1 MESTDAGGM
10 RGNVYFTLDALT
22 PERLSWLTELM
33 KFYCARLHPESLQH
47 HPLVPTPPF
56 TFFLSGDA
64 AYSLIDRQCAP
75 FWEILFRLPPFQC
88 MFDMTALR
96 QRGISPE
103 PFRMKNPHQVLTR
116 ESVVD
121 GQPGAFWDSLLEEL
135 CQSAPESIGVLAHA
149 SPHMHHASGT
159 LPGLLSAA
167 VEKNI
172 SPEFYGYL
180 DGVHCAHR
188 DQRTPEEEP
197 VGELLN
203 GIYSA
208 AAMKGLSPQF
218 FICDRSATKRGYSTF
233 SDGKGRIISSCTL
246 PPFKIRS
253 LEEISARFRKKNQV
267 ISSSSFSI
275 RVPAAARIPHVD
287 TRRQNHSPPLVV
299 LASCSPYGSEMTAG
313 AIAFALACAHQGILT
328 RVVFIEDGVYT
339 VWGRHGIVE
348 GGPLLNLQETIE
360 ITSDSG
366 IIEYY
371 ALIPS
376 LKLRGVATSGSMKGI
391 FPINAGELARLI
403 LAPPPNTE
411 SDLQRVLLM

>member
-1 MESTDAGGM
+1 MESTDTGDLK
-10 RGNVYFTLDALT
+10 GNIFFTLDSLT
-22 PERLSWLTELM
+22 PERLSWLTELL
-33 KFYCARLHPESLQH
+33 KFYCARMHPESLQH

-56 TFFLSGDA
+56 TFFISGDA
-64 AYSLIDRQCAP
+64 AYSIIDRQCAQ

-96 QRGISPE
+96 LRGISPE
-103 PFRMKNPHQVLTR
+103 PVRMKNPHQVLTR
-116 ESVVD
+116 ESVIG
-121 GQPGAFWDSLLEEL
+121 GQPGAFWYSLLEEL
-135 CQSAPESIGVLAHA
+135 CQNAPESIGVLAHV
-149 SPHMHHASGT
+149 SPYMHHASGT
-159 LPGLLSAA
+159 LPVLLSVA

-188 DQRTPEEEP
+188 DQRTAEEEP
-197 VGELLN
+197 VGELLT

-208 AAMKGLSPQF
+208 AARKGLAPHF
-218 FICDRSATKRGYSTF
+218 FACDRSATKRGYSTF

-246 PPFKIRS
+246 PHFKIRP
-253 LEEISARFRKKNQV
+253 LDEISARFRKNNQI

-275 RVPAAARIPHVD
+275 TVPSAARIPHMD
-287 TRRQNHSPPLVV
+287 IRRQNHSPPIVV
-299 LASCSPYGSEMTAG
+299 LASHSPYGSEMTAG
-313 AIAFALACAHQGILT
+313 AIAFALACAHQGIVT

-339 VWGRHGIVE
+339 VWGRHGTVE

-360 ITSDSG
+360 MTSDSG

-376 LKLRGVATSGSMKGI
+376 MKLRGVVPSGSMKGV

-403 LAPPPNTE
+403 LAPPPGTD
-411 SDLQRVLLM
+411 SDLQRVFLI